1 MITLL
6 KLKDSVVLRGILSHE
21 FYRRKLYFKRTI
33 ELNDILTRK
42 IQPYWKA
49 KLTDA
54 HFAVPVISVQF
65 TIIFNKAEFT
75 QQFHEMKTLQTRIT

>member
-49 KLTDA
+49 KLTDDDFCSTCDFCA
-54 HFAVPVISVQF
+54 IYNH
-65 TIIFNKAEFT
+65 
-75 QQFHEMKTLQTRIT
+75 LQ